1 MTARL
6 AWGST
11 KACEKL
17 GVNSWRCPNA
27 VPSAIRFEYVPELV
41 AAAGECVGIRF
52 LEYFAANIRNP
63 HARRVY
69 AAVVGTT
76 RALVRNG
83 VG

>member
-63 HARRVY
+63 
-69 AAVVGTT
+69 T
-76 RALVRNG
+76 RAGPTPRSSGRRAL
-83 VG
+83 